1 MNHLPDFIIIGAA
14 RCGTSSLWANLAEH
28 PRLKPPDPRAFK
40 QFASNHKEI
49 HFFDKEIKFKKGVD
63 FYRSFFIGPPQR
75 FYYFES
81 TPNYLYMPKV
91 PERVK
96 AIAPNAKFIAM
107 LRNPVDRAWSHFSNW
122 RKKCGWTESILY
134 DPNYEILKKGIY
146 HEQLARWFEH
156 FDQSQFL
163 IIRSEDYFANEHRI
177 IKEALT
183 FIGVE
188 PVVKIKP
195 VYYDPRKQKKG
206 NPPMTV
212 KLRRDLKTFY
222 RPHNNELERLLGRNF
237 GWLRK

>member
-28 PRLKPPDPRAFK
+28 PKIVPPNPQSFL

-49 HFFDKEIKFKKGVD
+49 HFFDREHKWKKGVD
-63 FYRSFFIGPPQR
+63 FYRSFFIGPPQQ

-81 TPNYLYMPKV
+81 TPNYLYMPRV

-96 AIAPNAKFIAM
+96 EILPKAKFIVM

-122 RKKCGWTESILY
+122 QRKHAWKESMLY
-134 DPNYEILKKGIY
+134 DPNCEILKKGIY
-146 HEQLARWFEH
+146 HEQLARWFEL
-156 FDQSQFL
+156 FDRSQFL
-163 IIRSEDYFANEHRI
+163 IIRSEDYFANEIRI
-177 IKEALT
+177 IKEAMA
-183 FIGVE
+183 FVGVE
-188 PVVKIKP
+188 PVVKGMP
-195 VYYDPRKQKKG
+195 FYYDPVKEIKG
-206 NPPMTV
+206 NPPMAV

-222 RPHNNELERLLGRNF
+222 RPHNNELEKLLGRNF